1 MAKGDRQELWQ
12 VVEREGLEK
21 PIWIRIGSAFENSDG
36 SYSLLFDCFPAGNGN
51 VQMRK
56 PFPKEEQ
63 QPQAPANNGPRP
75 RNNGRNRS

>member
-36 SYSLLFDCFPAGNGN
+36 SQSLVFDAFPAGNGN

-56 PFPKEEQ
+56 PFPREEQ
-63 QPQAPANNGPRP
+63 QAPANNGPRP
-75 RNNGRNRS
+75 RNTGRNRS